1 MTETALLRFAEGSD
15 GTRAWP
21 QGRPGWDG
29 GVWEAYL
36 PWAPACVLLSCAE
49 DIPDQ
54 FFAE

>member
-15 GTRAWP
+15 GPR
-21 QGRPGWDG
+21 RPGWDG

-36 PWAPACVLLSCAE
+36 PWGAACALLSCAE